1 MTPSCDLLAFGDP
14 THAGP
19 EIGLARNELFAQLA
33 EHGFRSI
40 ALESDR
46 VAALIVNDFVLDGV
60 GTLNTAMREGFSHG
74 FGDLDHNRQL
84 VAWLREYN
92 QRRPPEERLSFHGF
106 DAAMETMSA
115 PSPRTYLEYARDYLS
130 LAIDIDIDIDIA
142 SLTGDDEKWS
152 RTEAVMDATMSPGA
166 TPEAE
171 RLRTIADDLLVA
183 LHARGPEL
191 IEATSRAEWFRAKT
205 HLTAGIGLLRYH
217 RQAAEHADQS
227 TRVSRLSGVRDVLM
241 AENLLDIRLA
251 ESGRGATFVHAAT
264 AHLQRTQSRWQ
275 AGDVECVWYG
285 AGAIVSPLLGE
296 RYRLVDA

>member
-1 MTPSCDLLAFGDP
+1 MTPPCDLLAFCDP
-14 THAGP
+14 THAGA
-19 EIGLARNELFAQLA
+19 EFGLARNELFAQLA
-33 EHGFRSI
+33 EQGFRSI

-46 VAALIVNDFVLDGV
+46 VAALTVNDFVQEGV
-60 GTLNTAMREGFSHG
+60 GTLDKAMREGFSHG

-84 VAWLREYN
+84 VVWLREYN
-92 QRRPPEERLSFHGF
+92 ERRPPGERLSFHGF

-115 PSPRTYLEYARDYLS
+115 PSPRTYLEYASDYLS
-130 LAIDIDIDIDIA
+130 LDPDIA
-142 SLTGDDEKWS
+142 DIAGLTGDDEKWS
-152 RTEAVMDATMSPGA
+152 RTEAVLDATMSPGA

-183 LHARGPEL
+183 LHARAPEL
-191 IEATSRAEWFRAKT
+191 VEATSRAAWFRAKT

-217 RQAAEHADQS
+217 RQAAERADQS

-251 ESGRGATFVHAAT
+251 ESGRGGTLVHAAT
-264 AHLQRTQSRWQ
+264 AHLQRTRSRWQ